1 MNQKIILEKKK
12 KKKDY
17 PAIGLKVIGIVSV
30 GNVFAFFQKQGIFEL
45 KGTLESIQYNAL
57 NTLFSILP

>member
-1 MNQKIILEKKK
+1 MNQKIILKKKK